1 MEKNS
6 LPQNDHDILIRMDE
20 NLRNLRLHVEE
31 ITGNTNKKLD
41 DHERRLRG
49 IEKYVWL
56 AIGAISVVQFIVDVS
71 NAVAK
76 K

>member
-1 MEKNS
+1 
-6 LPQNDHDILIRMDE
+6 MDE

-41 DHERRLRG
+41 DHERRIRG

-56 AIGAISVVQFIVDVS
+56 AIGGITVIQFIVDVTS
-71 NAVAK
+71 AATK

>member
-1 MEKNS
+1 MS
-6 LPQNDHDILIRMDE
+6 
-20 NLRNLRLHVEE
+20 V
-31 ITGNTNKKLD
+31 GSG
-41 DHERRLRG
+41 G